1 MPDQLSDPG
10 SSAPRSPR
18 EHTAPTPASR
28 SVGDRADPQRTATDT
43 AAPGRR
49 RRKRTDW
56 RLGGTAVRRWDL
68 SVLSAALIGVGL
80 GVVGGGAVSRI
91 PAPWAPLASTVVLW
105 LCLGGAVVF
114 AFLRS
119 RPAGLLRFRPI
130 DVLWGVGLG
139 LGVRLLQGWVSG
151 ADAGAFPS
159 AVSLDGGLPSNWWIT
174 EAIPSGLVA
183 PVVEEFFFRTVV
195 LVAVY
200 QLLRRSVGGVAAG
213 VTAALV
219 SAGGFVLLHATAGTL
234 TLTDGI
240 QLFAV
245 GGTCALVVLLTGRIW
260 GAVLTHVVYN
270 VTYLALV
277 VVGTLGAVAPAA
289 PALG

>member
-10 SSAPRSPR
+10 SSALEAS
-18 EHTAPTPASR
+18 TPARRLPSER
-28 SVGDRADPQRTATDT
+28 GASEASGEPAT
-43 AAPGRR
+43 PGRR

-68 SVLSAALIGVGL
+68 AVLSAALIGVGL

-91 PAPWAPLASTVVLW
+91 AAPWAATASTVVLW
-105 LCLGGAVVF
+105 LGLGGAVAF
-114 AFLRS
+114 AFARS

-139 LGVRLLQGWVSG
+139 LGLRLLQGWVSG
-151 ADAGAFPS
+151 ADAAAFPS
-159 AVSLDGGLPSNWWIT
+159 AMALDGGLPSGWWLT
-174 EAIPSGLVA
+174 EAIPAGLVA
-183 PVVEEFFFRTVV
+183 PLVEEFFFRTVV

-219 SAGGFVLLHATAGTL
+219 SAGGFVLLHATAGAL
-234 TLTDGI
+234 TLVDGI

-260 GAVLTHVVYN
+260 GAVLTHVAYN
-270 VTYLALV
+270 VSYLVLV
-277 VVGTLGAVAPAA
+277 VVGTWGAVAPAA
-289 PALG
+289 PSLG

>member
-10 SSAPRSPR
+10 SSALEASTPPRRSSSDR
-18 EHTAPTPASR
+18 GASEA
-28 SVGDRADPQRTATDT
+28 SGEAAT
-43 AAPGRR
+43 PGRR

-91 PAPWAPLASTVVLW
+91 AAPWAATASTVVLW
-105 LCLGGAVVF
+105 LGLGAAVAF
-114 AFLRS
+114 AFARS

-139 LGVRLLQGWVSG
+139 LGLRLLQGWVSG
-151 ADAGAFPS
+151 VDAAAFPS
-159 AVSLDGGLPSNWWIT
+159 AMALDGGLPSGWWLT
-174 EAIPSGLVA
+174 EAIPAGLVA
-183 PVVEEFFFRTVV
+183 PLVEEFFFRTVV

-219 SAGGFVLLHATAGTL
+219 SAGGFVLLHATAGAL
-234 TLTDGI
+234 TLVDGI

-270 VTYLALV
+270 VSYLVLV
-277 VVGTLGAVAPAA
+277 VVGTWGAVAPAA
-289 PALG
+289 PSLG

>member
-10 SSAPRSPR
+10 SSALESSA
-18 EHTAPTPASR
+18 EA
-28 SVGDRADPQRTATDT
+28 AT
-43 AAPGRR
+43 PGRR

-56 RLGGTAVRRWDL
+56 RLGGTSVRRWDL
-68 SVLSAALIGVGL
+68 AVLSAALIGVGL

-91 PAPWAPLASTVVLW
+91 AAPWAATASTVVLW
-105 LCLGGAVVF
+105 LGLGGAVAF
-114 AFLRS
+114 AFARS

-139 LGVRLLQGWVSG
+139 LGLRLLQGWVSG
-151 ADAGAFPS
+151 ADAAAFPS
-159 AVSLDGGLPSNWWIT
+159 AMALDGGLPSGWWLT
-174 EAIPSGLVA
+174 EAIPAGLVA
-183 PVVEEFFFRTVV
+183 PLVEEFFFRTVV
-195 LVAVY
+195 LIAVY

-219 SAGGFVLLHATAGTL
+219 SAGGFVLLHATAGVL
-234 TLTDGI
+234 TLVDGI

-270 VTYLALV
+270 VSYLVLV
-277 VVGTLGAVAPAA
+277 VVGTWGAVAPAA
-289 PALG
+289 PSLG